1 VRGIRTR
8 TERGDGSAVSLPQNY
23 RRETALPWTP
33 LPTHHNIK
41 NTALP
46 IGKTVFF
53 TIRFYMRIKGLE
65 PSLLSEPEPKSG
77 ASANF
82 AISARFGL
90 NHHSTPLFYLSIKI
104 EKPGFTKKPG
114 LLLSYDHSNFPN
126 F

>member
-1 VRGIRTR
+1 MLQAFEGIYKNGVIELLEFPENIYESRVLITFL
-8 TERGDGSAVSLPQNY
+8 TEPFIPKSPTLSENNS
-23 RRETALPWTP
+23 ALPCPP
-33 LPTHHNIK
+33 LPTHHNRK

-82 AISARFGL
+82 AISARS
-90 NHHSTPLFYLSIKI
+90 H
-104 EKPGFTKKPG
+104 
-114 LLLSYDHSNFPN
+114 
-126 F
+126 